1 MSDSIVKQQQAPLP
15 SDIEKVLITGDLTPL
30 TPEQRVAY
38 YNAVC
43 QSVGLNPLTQP
54 FEYLRLNNKLVLYA
68 KRGATD
74 QVRVNRG
81 ISIEKPDVKIE
92 DGLVVVT
99 VTGKDRDGR
108 TDSDMAA
115 VPAENLRGEAKAN
128 AVMKC
133 ITKAKR
139 RLTLAMAGLG
149 MLDETEIDSIQ
160 GAMRVPLEPIRRP
173 GPTLTQGQAG
183 ELADKIEAVLDA
195 DLAMSANGD
204 TVLDAEV
211 VDSSHGPSPEEIKYL
226 EFDARILAAEWK
238 KEMEQIRVEM
248 KEYYSS
254 LNKEVPLDLVAAW
267 KKKRPEVP

>member
-1 MSDSIVKQQQAPLP
+1 MDNAITKPGGQQPLP
-15 SDIEKVLITGDLTPL
+15 ADIEKVLVTGDLTPL
-30 TPEQRVAY
+30 TPEQRVSY

-74 QVRVNRG
+74 QIRVNRG
-81 ISIEKPDVKIE
+81 ISIEKPDITFE

-99 VTGKDRDGR
+99 VAGKDKDGR

-115 VPAENLRGEAKAN
+115 VPSENLRGEAKAN

-149 MLDETEIDSIQ
+149 MLDETEVESIH
-160 GAMRVPLEPIRRP
+160 GAMRVPLEPIRKP
-173 GPTLTQGQAG
+173 AAPAITPAEAG
-183 ELADKIEAVLDA
+183 RIADNVESVLNA
-195 DLAMSANGD
+195 DLAGGP
-204 TVLDAEV
+204 VLDAEV
-211 VDSSHGPSPEEIKYL
+211 VGQPSGPSPEEIKYL
-226 EFDARILAAEWK
+226 EFDARISAAEWK

-248 KEYYSS
+248 KDYYSG
-254 LNKEVPLDLVAAW
+254 LNQEVPSSL
-267 KKKRPEVP
+267 